1 MRWSE
6 GACHRGGAASMGNPT
21 RKKTAG
27 PAGNMD
33 LGRSAPG
40 LGRCVARLSSTM
52 AGPRSHLCA
61 QATLVGLPSPTA
73 GAWPRCRV
81 GLEKQRG
88 TGWAEALPPQWAA
101 GRLLVRGAQVPLD
114 PPAQACKMQLHIC
127 QLPMSGGDGPPPS
140 SPGITGAG
148 RPLRRLG
155 GFGDEGEPP
164 PAPALHAQQYAH
176 APLLCSG

>member
-1 MRWSE
+1 
-6 GACHRGGAASMGNPT
+6 MGNPT

-27 PAGNMD
+27 PADNMD

-73 GAWPRCRV
+73 GAGPRYV
-81 GLEKQRG
+81 WKDRG

-101 GRLLVRGAQVPLD
+101 QDRD
-114 PPAQACKMQLHIC
+114 KC
-127 QLPMSGGDGPPPS
+127 
-140 SPGITGAG
+140 
-148 RPLRRLG
+148 
-155 GFGDEGEPP
+155 
-164 PAPALHAQQYAH
+164 
-176 APLLCSG
+176 